1 MFTFSKRHYG
11 LVVLILVL
19 AYKGINL
26 GDFCYDLVD
35 KFIVGGI
42 GLLFFMVTLVV
53 TFYNLYHIS
62 LKEEFFDY
70 FPLVF
75 LVLFA
80 GLFYVSFYNPEM
92 DFYKTTTGTFQKQN
106 ATNSQLK
113 LKLFSDNTFF
123 MEERD
128 GRQKCYTK
136 GSYEK
141 SGEALKLNF
150 NEGNNV
156 SRVYRINLLNGMLIG
171 RDTLKT
177 LE

>member
-1 MFTFSKRHYG
+1 MFKFSKRHYG

-19 AYKGINL
+19 GYKGINL
-26 GDFCYDLVD
+26 ADFCYDLVD

-42 GLLFFMVTLVV
+42 GLLFFMATLVV

-70 FPLVF
+70 LPLLF
-75 LVLFA
+75 LILFS
-80 GLFYVSFYNPEM
+80 GLFYISMYNPEL
-92 DFYKTTTGTFQKQN
+92 DFYKTETGTYKKLN
-106 ATNSQLK
+106 TTNRQVK

-123 MEERD
+123 IEEAQ
-128 GRQKCYTK
+128 GREKCYTK
-136 GSYEK
+136 GTFIK

-150 NEGNNV
+150 EEGNNIV
-156 SRVYRINLLNGMLIG
+156 RDYRIDLEKGMLIG